1 MELPGSLLEVMA
13 ISEIPQSRSSRFPT
27 PGVLLSL
34 VSVSFRSVFAGL
46 GLVGV

>member
-1 MELPGSLLEVMA
+1 MLA
-13 ISEIPQSRSSRFPT
+13 IVETTQSRSVKIPT

-46 GLVGV
+46 GLVGA